1 MTKFNLSKLK
11 PTLDI
16 LIFAL
21 LGFAFHKLCFY
32 LFVSREFEDDFV
44 YSILTLYI
52 FFFCFSAAILFAL
65 QKIKE
70 INIDYVGYSFLLL
83 TSLKIGAAFIFA
95 KPIMGNNLP
104 QTPIEKLNFFV
115 IFIYFLAIETYLTI
129 RILNNKQ

>member
-1 MTKFNLSKLK
+1 MNKFSLSKFK
-11 PTLDI
+11 PVLDS
-16 LIFAL
+16 LLFAL
-21 LGFAFHKLCFY
+21 LGFALHKVSFY
-32 LFVSREFEDDFV
+32 FFVSREFEGNFV

-52 FFFCFSAAILFAL
+52 FFFCFSAAILFGL
-65 QKIKE
+65 QNIKE

-95 KPIMGNNLP
+95 KPILSNELP
-104 QTPIEKLNFFV
+104 KTSIEKVNFFV

>member
-11 PTLDI
+11 PILDI

-21 LGFAFHKLCFY
+21 LACAIHKLCFY
-32 LFVSREFEDDFV
+32 FFVSRAFEDAFV
-44 YSILTLYI
+44 YSILTLYS
-52 FFFCFSAAILFAL
+52 FFFFFSAAILFSL

-70 INIDYVGYSFLLL
+70 VNIDYVGYSFLLL

-95 KPIMGNNLP
+95 RPIMAINLP
-104 QTPIEKLNFFV
+104 KTPIEKLNFFV

>member
-1 MTKFNLSKLK
+1 MTKLSLSKLK
-11 PTLDI
+11 PILDI

-21 LGFAFHKLCFY
+21 LGFAIQKLCFY
-32 LFVSREFEDDFV
+32 LFVSRAFEDAFV
-44 YSILTLYI
+44 YSILTLYS
-52 FFFCFSAAILFAL
+52 FFFCFSVAILFAL

-70 INIDYVGYSFLLL
+70 VNIDYVGYSFLLL

>member
-1 MTKFNLSKLK
+1 MNKLSLSKLK
-11 PTLDI
+11 PILDI
-16 LIFAL
+16 LIFAVI
-21 LGFAFHKLCFY
+21 GFVIHKLFFY
-32 LFVSREFEDDFV
+32 FFVSRTFEHNFV
-44 YSILTLYI
+44 YSVLTLYI
-52 FFFCFSAAILFAL
+52 FFFCFSVAILLAL

-70 INIDYVGYSFLLL
+70 VNIDYVGYSFLLL